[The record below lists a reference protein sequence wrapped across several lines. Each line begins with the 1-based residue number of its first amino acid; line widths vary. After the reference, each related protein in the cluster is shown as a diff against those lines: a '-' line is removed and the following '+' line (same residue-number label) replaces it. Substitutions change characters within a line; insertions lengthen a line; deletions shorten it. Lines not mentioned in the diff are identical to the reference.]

1 MEEQIM
7 ALVSKISSYEFEVEY
22 KEYKIK
28 ATLTSGFGVL
38 NDTLDEAG
46 WDIDFDKGIST
57 QDKLIV
63 KHYLDD
69 YQGDYEAETIKI
81 PKYSVT
87 DILNIFNL
95 NSWQECLIYQAV
107 DFEFISINSIKRAV
121 EILTFLDYKDADEFF
136 MRNHESEDEFISS
149 LVNATQI

>member
-1 MEEQIM
+1 M

-46 WDIDFDKGIST
+46 WDIDFGKGIST

-69 YQGDYEAETIKI
+69 YQGDYEAETINI
-81 PKYSVT
+81 PEYDVKS
-87 DILNIFNL
+87 ILDLFNL
-95 NSWQECLIYQAV
+95 NGWQGCLIFNAV
-107 DFEFISINSIKRAV
+107 DFDFIKIDSIKRAT
-121 EILTFLDYKDADEFF
+121 EILNFLNYKNSDEFF
-136 MRNHESEDEFISS
+136 DRNHDSKDEFILS